1 MQRFTLEQIVQ
12 GNNRKAQVLEEVRD
26 GLFHARRR
34 DSVPTTSDGDENIS
48 VQVVVEPEVQGW
60 VMEQSAPS
68 VEVQGDVVVGS
79 TLPESVQVIAVPKHK
94 KYAFAVINKH
104 RVLVEPE
111 TRKIIKVY

>member
-1 MQRFTLEQIVQ
+1 MRMPLIV
-12 GNNRKAQVLEEVRD
+12 AASFVALVV
-26 GLFHARRR
+26 
-34 DSVPTTSDGDENIS
+34 VPAATFADE
-48 VQVVVEPEVQGW
+48 VVVEPEVQGW

-79 TLPESVQVIAVPKHK
+79 TLPESVRVIAVPKHK
-94 KYAFAVINKH
+94 KYGFAVINKH